1 MDENISTLKGI
12 GLTMYEAQAYVTLT
26 SLIQATADEV
36 SKSSGIPRSKI
47 YDVLKKLSE
56 KDFIEIEDGRPLTY
70 VVKSPVEV
78 LSHEKEKIDS
88 QIEDVIVRL
97 TNIYENG
104 MSQVQAPIWRI
115 YGVEKIINQ
124 ELEIIQRAKNT
135 INMRIGFLFEGEGE
149 ALIKAF
155 KKRRNLKVNILASPT
170 CYINNEEI
178 NIIKMFK
185 DQNINIQKAIQFL
198 GVEKAFPKRLTDN
211 LQCFRQVFLRAFFSI
226 CVGQK
231 VDIVVMKHFVNHIQT
246 PNVLTERK
254 DGLDVGFCRDVTFP
268 ILIPSDTDIRDSGSI
283 SDKLFHLRE
292 FHLLRTPPCLRRG
305 EKASSCFQ
313 EMMERCR
320 FRRTLCCTE
329 DLYSAQIR
337 LQPGNQEF
345 SLRQF
350 TPSIRVVILDPKGRI
365 LVLHIDGQ
373 RRTVLSARYS
383 QDMPNH
389 TQFFILSASTF
400 SKTQTS
406 MLLSPESNSRTF
418 FSTSS
423 AAPF

>member
-185 DQNINIQKAIQFL
+185 DQDINIQKADIPFVKVLISDSKEMMHTYTKFSQD
-198 GVEKAFPKRLTDN
+198 KREVIPETAIGIWNKYEDVARN
-211 LQCFRQVFLRAFFSI
+211 YDER
-226 CVGQK
+226 
-231 VDIVVMKHFVNHIQT
+231 FVNQLEKIKK
-246 PNVLTERK
+246 RK
-254 DGLDVGFCRDVTFP
+254 N
-268 ILIPSDTDIRDSGSI
+268 
-283 SDKLFHLRE
+283 K
-292 FHLLRTPPCLRRG
+292 
-305 EKASSCFQ
+305 K
-313 EMMERCR
+313 
-320 FRRTLCCTE
+320 
-329 DLYSAQIR
+329 
-337 LQPGNQEF
+337 
-345 SLRQF
+345 
-350 TPSIRVVILDPKGRI
+350 
-365 LVLHIDGQ
+365 
-373 RRTVLSARYS
+373 
-383 QDMPNH
+383 
-389 TQFFILSASTF
+389 
-400 SKTQTS
+400 
-406 MLLSPESNSRTF
+406 
-418 FSTSS
+418 
-423 AAPF
+423 

>member
-88 QIEDVIVRL
+88 QIEDAIVRL

-104 MSQVQAPIWRI
+104 ISQVQAPIWRI

-155 KKRRNLKVNILASPT
+155 KKRRSLKVNILASPT
-170 CYINNEEI
+170 CYINNKEI

-185 DQNINIQKAIQFL
+185 DQNINIQKADIPFVKVLISDSKEMMHTYTKFSQD
-198 GVEKAFPKRLTDN
+198 KREVIPETAIGIWNKYEDVARN
-211 LQCFRQVFLRAFFSI
+211 YDER
-226 CVGQK
+226 
-231 VDIVVMKHFVNHIQT
+231 FVNQLEKIKK
-246 PNVLTERK
+246 RK
-254 DGLDVGFCRDVTFP
+254 N
-268 ILIPSDTDIRDSGSI
+268 
-283 SDKLFHLRE
+283 K
-292 FHLLRTPPCLRRG
+292 
-305 EKASSCFQ
+305 K
-313 EMMERCR
+313 
-320 FRRTLCCTE
+320 
-329 DLYSAQIR
+329 
-337 LQPGNQEF
+337 
-345 SLRQF
+345 
-350 TPSIRVVILDPKGRI
+350 
-365 LVLHIDGQ
+365 
-373 RRTVLSARYS
+373 
-383 QDMPNH
+383 
-389 TQFFILSASTF
+389 
-400 SKTQTS
+400 
-406 MLLSPESNSRTF
+406 
-418 FSTSS
+418 
-423 AAPF
+423 